1 MYMKKTISLFL
12 VLALALSLAAC
23 GGQTAQSPA
32 PTPTAVPESPAAEAH
47 YPVTITSYTENGETY
62 TQTFDQ
68 CPERVVSISQANTEL
83 LLALGLRDKII
94 ATAHRFSPVY
104 EPLAEEY
111 NSIPFIAEKG
121 YPAKEVVLDQE
132 PDMIVGWGSL
142 FAEDA
147 LGPVSEWN
155 DRGVGTYL
163 MNNTVSGLGN
173 RTVEFLYD
181 DIETLGQIFD
191 VEDAAQAMIDDMKTR
206 IAAIGEK
213 VSALPDEQRVRVV
226 TVQYVYENEFLG
238 RGGTDFNRALTELA
252 GGIQVNDNG
261 EQSMEV
267 LIDLDPDVL
276 VILDL
281 SSSPAQEKIDAIKAN
296 PTLQNIKA
304 VQNDRFVV
312 LDHAAFY
319 CGGPR
324 TVEAIET
331 LAAAFY
337 PDLFSA

>member
-1 MYMKKTISLFL
+1 
-12 VLALALSLAAC
+12 
-23 GGQTAQSPA
+23 
-32 PTPTAVPESPAAEAH
+32 
-47 YPVTITSYTENGETY
+47 
-62 TQTFDQ
+62 
-68 CPERVVSISQANTEL
+68 
-83 LLALGLRDKII
+83 
-94 ATAHRFSPVY
+94 
-104 EPLAEEY
+104 
-111 NSIPFIAEKG
+111 
-121 YPAKEVVLDQE
+121 
-132 PDMIVGWGSL
+132 
-142 FAEDA
+142 
-147 LGPVSEWN
+147 
-155 DRGVGTYL
+155 

-191 VEDAAQAMIDDMKTR
+191 VEDAAQAMIDDMKAR

-213 VSALPDEQRVRVV
+213 ISALPDEQRVRVV

-238 RGGTDFNRALTELA
+238 RGGTDFNRDLTELA

>member
-1 MYMKKTISLFL
+1 MAFCEECGSRIPDGAAKCPACGASVPAGQPQAPVHDQQSNSYARQSAPSYRPAPGDRVDNL
-12 VLALALSLAAC
+12 VLAENEKIVRQYQCSNVKQPRCVGYLTVTNKRVLFQGKAA
-23 GGQTAQSPA
+23 
-32 PTPTAVPESPAAEAH
+32 
-47 YPVTITSYTENGETY
+47 TS
-62 TQTFDQ
+62 
-68 CPERVVSISQANTEL
+68 RI
-83 LLALGLRDKII
+83 
-94 ATAHRFSPVY
+94 
-104 EPLAEEY
+104 
-111 NSIPFIAEKG
+111 
-121 YPAKEVVLDQE
+121 AKEVVLDQE

>member
-1 MYMKKTISLFL
+1 M
-12 VLALALSLAAC
+12 
-23 GGQTAQSPA
+23 
-32 PTPTAVPESPAAEAH
+32 
-47 YPVTITSYTENGETY
+47 
-62 TQTFDQ
+62 
-68 CPERVVSISQANTEL
+68 SISQANTEL